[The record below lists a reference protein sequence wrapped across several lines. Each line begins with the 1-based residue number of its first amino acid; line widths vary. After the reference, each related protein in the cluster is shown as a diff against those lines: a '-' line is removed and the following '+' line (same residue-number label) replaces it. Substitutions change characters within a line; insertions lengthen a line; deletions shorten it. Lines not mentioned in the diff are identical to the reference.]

1 MASHGPND
9 PPAVAPEPLQSR
21 PAPARSV
28 LVVDDDPAVVAVVAR
43 VLRRDGA
50 VVTAAS
56 GGRDALRA
64 IADGRV
70 RPTIL
75 LTDIDMPQMT
85 GIELAARVAALRPGI
100 RIVMMTGDPASAE
113 AARRHLGAEVG
124 SVLLKPLA
132 TDELLA
138 ATREEGVEAVDPTEP
153 PDPATMQAPEPPRS
167 PR

>member
-9 PPAVAPEPLQSR
+9 PPAVAPEPLEAR

-43 VLRRDGA
+43 ILRRDGA

-100 RIVMMTGDPASAE
+100 RIVMMTGDPERAE
-113 AARRHLGAEVG
+113 AARRHRAEVG
-124 SVLLKPLA
+124 SVLLKPVSGP
-132 TDELLA
+132 ELLA
-138 ATREEGVEAVDPTEP
+138 AIREPGDG
-153 PDPATMQAPEPPRS
+153 RS
-167 PR
+167 KA